1 MSTHNNYER
10 FQEAKCDLSVGDI
23 VNAFDYI
30 QALMRYVPQDSA
42 LREYYE
48 DVIKPLEELVR
59 TCLTDTVCPKCGRKL
74 YLSDV
79 EDYEYVCSYC
89 DENFYECE
97 VK

>member
-1 MSTHNNYER
+1 MSAHNNYER
-10 FQEAKCDLSVGDI
+10 FQEAKCDLGLSDI

-30 QALMRYVPQDSA
+30 QALMRYVPEDSA

-48 DVIKPLEELVR
+48 DVIKPLDKFVAS
-59 TCLTDTVCPKCGRKL
+59 CITDAECPKCGRNL
-74 YLSDV
+74 FLSDV
-79 EDYEYVCSYC
+79 EEYEYVCTYC